1 MMTLKHTI
9 FHQVP
14 KCSWTICMKIKR
26 LNISITQ
33 CYDAIAIMLA
43 PKYGDFATQPFSPTP
58 LYAPPPLSTHDMFVS
73 GDYTYPY
80 PPTCTAD
87 HKNNVWWAYREENYC
102 RWWTK
107 STPVYSTV
115 FKFCSMIKAYIRR
128 SSCVFFVYLNI
139 RCNILSLALESTIS
153 HNSVCFCIE

>member
-33 CYDAIAIMLA
+33 CYAAIAIMLA

-58 LYAPPPLSTHDMFVS
+58 LYAPPLSTHDIFVS

-80 PPTCTAD
+80 PPTCIAN
-87 HKNNVWWAYREENYC
+87 HKNNVWWAYREEHYC

-128 SSCVFFVYLNI
+128 SSCVFCVYLNI
-139 RCNILSLALESTIS
+139 RCNIHSLALESTIS